1 MIDQKPMVR
10 SFEVYDLVFNYFK
23 FMAKIFNNGLLLR
36 EILNDLFLNY
46 GERLVPN
53 SFEIYCKY
61 MNNEKVLDKKSS
73 EDNLNVLKKLMIEEK
88 KKNDNS

>member
-1 MIDQKPMVR
+1 
-10 SFEVYDLVFNYFK
+10 
-23 FMAKIFNNGLLLR
+23 MAKIFNNGLLLR